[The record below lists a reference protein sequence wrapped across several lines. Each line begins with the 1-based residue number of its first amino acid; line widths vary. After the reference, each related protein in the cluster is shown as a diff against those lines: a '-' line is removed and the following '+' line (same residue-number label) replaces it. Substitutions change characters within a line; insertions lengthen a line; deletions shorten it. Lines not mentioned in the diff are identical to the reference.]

1 MRPEVPGQR
10 SLKHPKS
17 LIKGASGIRGPM
29 SREDVPDEVPIADA
43 LEQDREPSE
52 PVPDAEVPVT
62 DADGPP
68 LEAADPD
75 WQEQREAVT
84 DDLGLDEFDRED
96 RDDGGETLPG

>member
-1 MRPEVPGQR
+1 MGAEVPGQR

-17 LIKGASGIRGPM
+17 LIEKAPGIPGRM
-29 SREDVPDEVPIADA
+29 TRDDVPDEVPIADA

-52 PVPDAEVPVT
+52 PVPDAEVAVT
-62 DADGPP
+62 DQDGPP

-84 DDLGLDEFDRED
+84 DDLGLDEFDR
-96 RDDGGETLPG
+96 DDGGETLPG

>member
-1 MRPEVPGQR
+1 MEAEVPEQW

-17 LIKGASGIRGPM
+17 LIMWASGTPAVM
-29 SREDVPDEVPIADA
+29 TREDVPDDVPVADA
-43 LEQDREPSE
+43 LEQDRDPSE
-52 PVPDAEVPVT
+52 PVPDSEVAVT
-62 DADGPP
+62 DLDGPP

-96 RDDGGETLPG
+96 REY